1 MDKIS
6 VVITAYNNHKLTTV
20 HVRECMNSTLVPDE
34 IIVVNDHGTPD
45 LKEMIEKL
53 EMKTKVIYAYIVED
67 IPWNYT
73 GARNLG
79 VWLSSGDY
87 IVSEDNDNIPSRTLY
102 EDMYKFLKENPDYD
116 SVLAGFRPKIL
127 LEDALTKPMEEWQP
141 KGRGAPHD
149 DSFMMRREF
158 YLRMKGYDEQ
168 FAGAY
173 AWACTDWRR
182 RRGRANSKFFR
193 IKTPYFTVPKGETKV
208 CMCKKST
215 EERSKTAYCKDCGLL
230 FKRQS
235 YRNYGLARKKTH
247 IQSPK
252 GILNF
257 SYNFTIYDKSN
268 K

>member
-6 VVITAYNNHKLTTV
+6 VVITAYNNHPLTVV
-20 HVRECMNSTLVPDE
+20 HVRECQNSTLLPDE

-87 IVSEDNDNIPSRTLY
+87 IVSEDNDNIPSRKLY
-102 EDMYKFLKENPDYD
+102 EDMYKFLKENPDHD
-116 SVLAGFRPKIL
+116 SVLAGFRPKIS
-127 LEDALTKPMEEWQP
+127 LEDALTKPMEEWQSQ
-141 KGRGAPHD
+141 GRRAPHD
-149 DSFMMRREF
+149 DSFMIRRDA

-182 RRGRANSKFFR
+182 RRGRANSKFSR
-193 IKTPYFTVPKGETKV
+193 IKTHYFTVPRGETKV

-215 EERSKTAYCKDCGLL
+215 EERSRASYCPDCKLL
-230 FKRQS
+230 FKRRS
-235 YRNYGLARKKTH
+235 YKNYGLARKKTH
-247 IQSPK
+247 VQPPK

-257 SYNFTIYDKSN
+257 TYNFIRYDKSN
-268 K
+268 S